1 MHNCPCLGKSKRRR
15 GELDDDIELQF
26 SVVGLNDLI
35 DGKFGPGRFLFFFT
49 YFHMFFSPIASPCM
63 GLQPGVTLIL
73 TLQGTP

>member
-1 MHNCPCLGKSKRRR
+1 M
-15 GELDDDIELQF
+15 DDDIELQF

-35 DGKFGPGRFLFFFT
+35 DGKFGPGRFFFFF
-49 YFHMFFSPIASPCM
+49 YFFSYVFSPIASPCM